1 MLVFVF
7 LFLLDLRNVV
17 GVTHSLRYFYTA
29 SSGIPNFPSYVSVG
43 FVDDVQISY
52 CDSRK
57 NDNIP
62 KQEWMNDLRSEYP
75 NYWEEETKTCRAKQ
89 RTFKKNLEI
98 AKQRYNQSRGV
109 PIFQQMYGCEWD
121 DETGKVKGYD
131 QFGYD
136 GEDFIA
142 LDLEGQSWIAPKPQA
157 FNTKQ
162 NWENNR
168 VVQELE
174 KIYLTHTCVEWLMTY
189 VSYGRSSLTKTGLPS
204 VSLLQRT
211 PSSPIRCH
219 VTGFYPNSGQ
229 LYWRKNGEEIHE
241 YVEHGE
247 ILPNPDGTFQM
258 SVDFNVSSIPLEDWG
273 KYDCV
278 FQQPGLGNITTK
290 LDKAVIRTNRVSP
303 TDFPSHVIS
312 GVVGGLVLLLA
323 LCISGFI
330 FWKKKNNGFQP
341 ANRSDK
347 IEENSEL
354 QSFKDETRTVDG
366 DQTSSNE
373 QNHEK
378 ANGAEQIPETGIN

>member
-189 VSYGRSSLTKTGLPS
+189 VSYGRSSLTKTDLPS
-204 VSLLQRT
+204 VSFLQKNS
-211 PSSPIRCH
+211 SSPVCCH
-219 VTGFYPNSGQ
+219 ATGFYPNRAEMF
-229 LYWRKNGEEIHE
+229 WRKDGKEIHDGVVKE
-241 YVEHGE
+241 E
-247 ILPNPDGTFQM
+247 ILPNNDGTFQM
-258 SVDFNVSSIPLEDWG
+258 SIYVNLSFVPSDDWA
-273 KYDCV
+273 KYECV
-278 FQQPGLGNITTK
+278 FQFSGFKENVVIRLERRKIRTMEVNSTTSPI
-290 LDKAVIRTNRVSP
+290 AVIVAVMIVAL
-303 TDFPSHVIS
+303 VIA
-312 GVVGGLVLLLA
+312 VTA
-323 LCISGFI
+323 FLCQR
-330 FWKKKNNGFQP
+330 KKNVTQY
-341 ANRSDK
+341 STT
-347 IEENSEL
+347 E
-354 QSFKDETRTVDG
+354 
-366 DQTSSNE
+366 TSSSTS
-373 QNHEK
+373 QDSHPSICCFRLRP
-378 ANGAEQIPETGIN
+378 GDMTY